1 MEEGYKTTKEGL
13 LKLKEELTYRE
24 KELKKKIT
32 NTLNEMRN
40 QGDLSENDGYS
51 MAIEE
56 FHINEERILEI
67 KEKLKNAVVVKTQDK
82 KKVDLGDTV
91 TLKGDTTLTY
101 TLTSEDEANPLEGKI
116 SYLSPIG
123 IAVMD
128 KKIKSK
134 ITIETPKGKKDYT
147 IENIS

>member
-1 MEEGYKTTKEGL
+1 MEEVYKTTKEGL

-24 KELKKKIT
+24 KELKKEIT

>member
-13 LKLKEELTYRE
+13 LKLKEELSYRE

-32 NTLNEMRN
+32 DTLNEMRN

-56 FHINEERILEI
+56 FHINEEKILEI